1 MGAYYD
7 APIGYP
13 LSIPCQKSAMSP
25 RSYWAERGLGYG
37 FGFAQLNPC
46 GVDISG
52 GIAFSRR
59 MR

>member
-37 FGFAQLNPC
+37 F
-46 GVDISG
+46 VDKVNIRVEWT
-52 GIAFSRR
+52 F
-59 MR
+59 